1 MTASDAKI
9 AQREQIK
16 SDKPEQIGTIY
27 TGDYTG
33 EISFP
38 LGGLGTGC
46 IGLAGNGRL
55 IDWEIF
61 NRPSKGSVNGFS
73 HFAVKAERGGKL
85 LDARVLHG
93 DLKIPYSGD
102 VSAPK
107 WGSFGFGPRRE
118 YLTGMPHFASVDFH
132 AAYPL
137 AELHFHGEAFPG
149 LVTLRAFNPLI
160 PLNDKDSGIPAAFFA
175 FEIHNDTDEPV
186 DYSLAGVLSNPLPPN
201 NLNTVRQEGGVT
213 SLHLTSDGIPA
224 DATRYG
230 DLTLA
235 TDAPA
240 ASWQQYWFRGAWF
253 DSLEVYWREWTTPGR
268 LQNRVYRGAAAGER
282 NEGMLAA
289 HLTLAPGQTGRV
301 HFVIS
306 WNFPNCENYW
316 NEKAQAAADSAG
328 VANHWKNYYA
338 TIWPDSCAS
347 ACYALTEWERLYGQT
362 QLFQQALFSSDLPPV
377 ALDAVSANL
386 STLKTPTVMRLE
398 DGTFYGWEGC
408 HVSEGCCEG
417 SCTHVWNYAQTL
429 PFLFPKL
436 ERSMRSADY
445 KYNLRPDGGMR
456 FRLMLPLGVPTD
468 GGQVSRPCADGQ
480 FGGVLKVYRDWKI
493 SGASEW
499 LAELWPAVKRSI
511 EFAWHPQNEDRWDP
525 DKTGVLWGRQHH
537 TLDMELFGP
546 NSWLTG
552 FYLGALKAG
561 AEMAEHLGEADTAA
575 EYRGLFAKG
584 KAWADRHLFNGEY
597 YHQLIDLKDKTLI
610 EQFERGSTALFGG
623 GALAAYWNDE
633 HGEVKYQIGEGS
645 EIDQVLA
652 QWHANLYGLGEI
664 FDPEQVKAAH
674 RSLWKYNF
682 KTSSRGEYNPCR
694 VYTLNDEAGLIICV
708 WPEGA
713 YKPIIPLPYSQE
725 TQNGYEYAAAIQMI
739 QTGMVEEGVAAI
751 AAIRDRYDGR
761 KRNPWNEIECGS
773 NYARSMAAYS
783 LLNTFAG
790 FEFDMVRGTIGFN
803 PLQPKDGAFRCF
815 WSLDCGWGTFAMQP
829 GQTALQAL
837 YGALPLACLQLPF
850 LAGARVTNVTLDDKP
865 VEFTVGQGT
874 LAFAPAI
881 TIPAQG
887 ILRVH
892 ITAL

>member
-1 MTASDAKI
+1 MIASG
-9 AQREQIK
+9 AQMDQPKETEK
-16 SDKPEQIGTIY
+16 ETGNETGLVYMDEY
-27 TGDYTG
+27 TS

-61 NRPSKGSVNGFS
+61 NRPNKGSVNGFS
-73 HFAVKAERGGKL
+73 HFAVKAERGGTL
-85 LDARVLHG
+85 LDARVLQG
-93 DLKIPYSGD
+93 DLPRPYSGD
-102 VSAPK
+102 VSSPK
-107 WGSFGFGPRRE
+107 WSSFGFGPRRE
-118 YLTGMPHFASVDFH
+118 YMAGMPHFARVDFH
-132 AAYPL
+132 AAFPF
-137 AELHFHGEAFPG
+137 AELHFHEPAFPG
-149 LVTLRAFNPLI
+149 QITLRAFNPFI
-160 PLNDKDSGIPAAFFA
+160 PLNDKDSGIPAAFFEFA
-175 FEIHNDTDEPV
+175 IYNDTDEPI
-186 DYSLAGVLSNPLPPN
+186 DYSLAGVFCNPLPAN
-201 NLNTVRQEGGVT
+201 NLNTVQQSGGVT
-213 SLHLTSDGIPA
+213 SLHLASDGLLP
-224 DATRYG
+224 DAVRYG

-235 TDAPA
+235 TDASS

-253 DSLEVYWREWTTPGR
+253 DSLEVYWREWTAPGP
-268 LQNRVYRGAAAGER
+268 LQNRVYPAAAAGER

-289 HLTLAPGQTGRV
+289 HITVAPRETGRLR
-301 HFVIS
+301 FVLS

-316 NEKAQAAADSAG
+316 NEKAKAAAEAAGMANRWRNFYATSWADSA
-328 VANHWKNYYA
+328 
-338 TIWPDSCAS
+338 AS
-347 ACYALTEWERLYGQT
+347 ARYALADWDRLCRQS
-362 QLFQQALFSSDLPPV
+362 QLFQRALFTSDLPPV
-377 ALDAVSANL
+377 ALDAISANL

-408 HVSEGCCEG
+408 HVAEGCCEG

-429 PFLFPKL
+429 PFLFPQL

-445 KYNLRPDGGMR
+445 RYNLRPDGGMW

-480 FGGVLKVYRDWKI
+480 FGGVMKVYRDWKI
-493 SGASEW
+493 CGDSTW

-511 EFAWHPQNEDRWDP
+511 EFAWHPENEDCWDP

-561 AEMAEHLGEADTAA
+561 AEMAEHLGEAETAA
-575 EYRGLFAKG
+575 EYRALFARG
-584 KAWADRHLFNGEY
+584 KEWADRQLFNGEY
-597 YHQLIDLKDKTLI
+597 YHQLIDLEDKGML
-610 EQFERGSTALFGG
+610 ERFERSSAALVGG

-633 HGEVKYQIGEGS
+633 HGEIKYQIGEGS

-682 KTSSRGEYNPCR
+682 KASSRGEYNPCR

-708 WPEGA
+708 WPAGVH
-713 YKPIIPLPYSQE
+713 KPIIPLPYAQE

-739 QTGMVEEGVAAI
+739 QTGMVEEGLAAI

-790 FEFDMVRGTIGFN
+790 FEFDMVHNLVGFN
-803 PLQPKDGAFRCF
+803 PIQPRGGTFRCF
-815 WSLDCGWGTFAMQP
+815 WSLDCGWGVFAMQP
-829 GQTALQAL
+829 GQVTLQVL
-837 YGALPLACLQLPF
+837 YGALPLSTLRLPF
-850 LAGARVTNVTLDDKP
+850 LAGAGAVSATLDGTP
-865 VEFTVGQGT
+865 VHATAEEGT
-874 LAFAPAI
+874 ISFAPAV
-881 TIPAQG
+881 TIPAG
-887 ILRVH
+887 GTLLVRS
-892 ITAL
+892 AGA